1 MKSEKSFDSLLD
13 KQDIPEEVKDI
24 IREHISEIDQRR
36 LENELI
42 LKQAQEAIQ
51 GEQEKLKL
59 IMDNIPHHVFWK
71 DLESKYLGCNKNYAR
86 TIGLDKPEDIIG
98 KRESDF
104 NWTDDEV
111 RLFLE
116 SDRRVID
123 TGIPELQTILQGIR
137 IDGSVGIHE
146 VNKVPL
152 FDGKGKLIGTLGTS
166 QDISSRINLENQLKQ
181 TKLEEERYHSM
192 MGHFNRNDLQKITAY
207 LEYLANTYKLKNE
220 LDLTIVD
227 KVKDIV
233 TQSSIV
239 IETVDKIFEVIKT
252 PPLNIRRAT
261 YQNVS
266 TLLDICISK
275 IARSKKI
282 PIDIHIN
289 KRSLN
294 VKLASDKYLIDAFS
308 QLLSY
313 ILISDESNP
322 EIHVMASNAY
332 QGFTITIQ
340 DNLSKPIEE
349 EISSLLT
356 GKITDR
362 WEYQGHYIG
371 ISYVSVIMNHY
382 RGSLKIIPLMPSGNK
397 FVLTFPNSLLETNK
411 SSDN

>member
-1 MKSEKSFDSLLD
+1 MKSELSFESLLD
-13 KQDIPEEVKDI
+13 RKDIPEEVKAI
-24 IREHISEIDQRR
+24 LREYISESNQRQI
-36 LENELI
+36 ENESI
-42 LKQAQEAIQ
+42 LNQAREVIQ
-51 GEQEKLKL
+51 GEQEKLQL

-71 DLESKYLGCNKNYAR
+71 DLDSKYMGCNKNYASAL
-86 TIGLDKPEDIIG
+86 GLDKPEDIIG

-104 NWTDDEV
+104 HWTDDEV
-111 RLFLE
+111 RTFLE
-116 SDRRVID
+116 SDRRLID
-123 TGIPELQTILQGIR
+123 TGIPELQTIYQVIR
-137 IDGSVGIHE
+137 IDGSVGIYE
-146 VNKVPL
+146 SNKVPL
-152 FDGKGKLIGTLGTS
+152 FDGSDKLIGILGTS
-166 QDISSRINLENQLKQ
+166 QDISTRIKLENQLKQ

-207 LEYLANTYKLKNE
+207 LEYLANTYKLKNK

-227 KVKDIV
+227 AVKDIV
-233 TQSSIV
+233 SQSSIV

-252 PPLNIRRAT
+252 PPFSIRRAT

-266 TLLDICISK
+266 TLLDICVSK
-275 IARSKKI
+275 IAKSEKT
-282 PIDIHIN
+282 PIDVHIN

-313 ILISDESNP
+313 ILISDEFNP
-322 EIHVMASNAY
+322 EIHVMASNTY
-332 QGFTITIQ
+332 QGFAITIQ

-349 EISSLLT
+349 EVSTLLT

-397 FVLTFPNSLLETNK
+397 FVLTFPNSLLETK
-411 SSDN
+411 

>member
-1 MKSEKSFDSLLD
+1 MKSEKNFESLLD
-13 KQDIPEEVKDI
+13 RKDIPEEVKDI
-24 IREHISEIDQRR
+24 LIEYFSEGNQRR
-36 LENELI
+36 IENESKLN
-42 LKQAQEAIQ
+42 QARKVIQ

-59 IMDNIPHHVFWK
+59 IMDNIPHHIFWK
-71 DLESKYLGCNKNYAR
+71 DLNSKYLGCNKNYAR
-86 TIGLDKPEDIIG
+86 AIGLNKPEDIIG

-104 NWTDDEV
+104 HWTDDEV
-111 RLFLE
+111 RSFLE
-116 SDRRVID
+116 SDRRVIE
-123 TGIPELQTILQGIR
+123 TGKSELQTILQVIR
-137 IDGSVGIHE
+137 IDGSIGIYE
-146 VNKVPL
+146 ANKVPL
-152 FDGKGKLIGTLGTS
+152 FDGTGKLIGTLGTS
-166 QDISSRINLENQLKQ
+166 QDISSRIALENQLKQ

-207 LEYLANTYKLKNE
+207 LEYLANTYKLKNK
-220 LDLTIVD
+220 LDLTVVD
-227 KVKDIV
+227 AVKDIV

-252 PPLNIRRAT
+252 PPFSIRRAT

-275 IARSKKI
+275 IARFKKI
-282 PIDIHIN
+282 PIDVHIN
-289 KRSLN
+289 KGSLN

-313 ILISDESNP
+313 ILISDASNP
-322 EIHVMASNAY
+322 EIHVMASNTY
-332 QGFTITIQ
+332 QGFAITIQ

-397 FVLTFPNSLLETNK
+397 FVLTFPNSLLETKKSGNK
-411 SSDN
+411 